1 MSKQKQQN
9 LEDQTLSYLTKYKQE
24 KIRSGSPSPATE
36 RELTE
41 LITNSSA
48 QCVAGWKL
56 RGTVDYLALY
66 IKYVLNHQP
75 GLESTPSMT
84 S

>member
-75 GLESTPSMT
+75 GRHLFA
-84 S
+84 

>member
-24 KIRSGSPSPATE
+24 KIRSGSPTASPATE
-36 RELTE
+36 REQTE

-48 QCVAGWKL
+48 QCVAG
-56 RGTVDYLALY
+56 
-66 IKYVLNHQP
+66 
-75 GLESTPSMT
+75 
-84 S
+84 